1 MKNNVSKYSK
11 YNKQETESQEDNNQ
25 GTEAIDEFT
34 DKNNEIESNGA
45 ENIKAESDESEND
58 EERHMAEYRRSVLRI
73 VAGGY
78 LIYLSYSGITDIIEE
93 VDSSTPWYFYLVYG
107 VFAILGVLFV
117 FDGVRSQFK
126 NKK

>member
-1 MKNNVSKYSK
+1 MKNNISKYSK

-25 GTEAIDEFT
+25 GTELLMNS

-73 VAGGY
+73 VRRISY
-78 LIYLSYSGITDIIEE
+78 LPIYSGITDI
-93 VDSSTPWYFYLVYG
+93 
-107 VFAILGVLFV
+107 
-117 FDGVRSQFK
+117 
-126 NKK
+126 